1 MENVDLCGRKFW
13 YIQSGRLP
21 GQNKTLVKTLIRLPR
36 DLKKCIIFQAEA
48 VMKTYGYKNCSAK

>member
-21 GQNKTLVKTLIRLPR
+21 GQNKTLVKTLITKRSEKMYYIPGRSSNENIWL
-36 DLKKCIIFQAEA
+36 
-48 VMKTYGYKNCSAK
+48 